1 MSFRKNRPQHF
12 HVQLRLQWQLELEE
26 AHRHMPA
33 QLIAGLACR
42 RELRRPQRLDGTAQ
56 RNADSAY
63 RPFGKGEY
71 EVPLLH
77 TRDVQSG
84 LAARTLAGLWRPQII
99 PDRLPPHR
107 PLFFYAPNTGS
118 RWVGA

>member
-12 HVQLRLQWQLELEE
+12 QVQLRVQWQLELEE
-26 AHRHMPA
+26 AHRDMPA
-33 QLIAGLACR
+33 QPLIGGLACR
-42 RELRRPQRLDGTAQ
+42 RELGGPRRLDGTAQ

-84 LAARTLAGLWRPQII
+84 LAARTLGGLRGPQII
-99 PDRLPPHR
+99 SDL
-107 PLFFYAPNTGS
+107 L
-118 RWVGA
+118 

>member
-12 HVQLRLQWQLELEE
+12 HVQLRVQWQLEFEE

-33 QLIAGLACR
+33 HLIAGGLACR
-42 RELRRPQRLDGTAQ
+42 RGLGGPRRLDGTAQ

-77 TRDVQSG
+77 ARDVQSG

-99 PDRLPPHR
+99 PDRLARNGSILIDPPI
-107 PLFFYAPNTGS
+107 L
-118 RWVGA
+118 